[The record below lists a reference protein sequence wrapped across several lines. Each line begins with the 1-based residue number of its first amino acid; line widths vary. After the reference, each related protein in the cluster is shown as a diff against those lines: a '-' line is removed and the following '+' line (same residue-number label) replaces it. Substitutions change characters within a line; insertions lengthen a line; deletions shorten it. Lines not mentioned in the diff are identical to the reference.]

1 MKPSLLRQG
10 STGLEVVT
18 AQNALTKAG
27 FYVVA
32 DGNFGPLTRAA
43 TRLFQRKHGLA
54 DDGLIGS
61 ATWEALFKATADAPK
76 PQGVPAIGGGKVQQI
91 ANTPAPKPVK
101 AAPVIEKSSAT
112 ADLKLIQNHW
122 FASAIREPIEGGS
135 DLVPL
140 FLVIH
145 FTAGATAK
153 SSINFWRTPAAKGA
167 SAQIVIDRDGT
178 IYQCR
183 PFNKTCGHAGK
194 STWKGHNGLNDCSIG
209 IELANAGDDEK
220 LAARY
225 TTLPL
230 VEAKHKNGG
239 PVTKWE
245 AYTEAQ
251 LKSLEILAKALVK
264 EYGITE
270 IVGHDDIA
278 PKRKND
284 PGPAFPMDEFR
295 KTVFD
300 A

>member
-1 MKPSLLRQG
+1 MKLSLLRQG

-32 DGNFGPLTRAA
+32 DGSFGPLTKTAVQ
-43 TRLFQRKHGLA
+43 LFQQSKGLV
-54 DDGLIGS
+54 DDGIIGDD
-61 ATWEALFKATADAPK
+61 TWKALLEVPAPVK
-76 PQGVPAIGGGKVQQI
+76 PQAVTAIGGGKVQQI
-91 ANTPAPKPVK
+91 ANTPAPKPAK
-101 AAPVIEKSSAT
+101 PAPTTEKSSAV
-112 ADLKLIQNHW
+112 ADSKLIQNHW

-153 SSINFWRTPAAKGA
+153 SSIEFWRTPAAKGA

-225 TTLPL
+225 TALPL

-284 PGPAFPMDEFR
+284 PGPAFSMDEFR

>member
-1 MKPSLLRQG
+1 MNSSILQLG

-18 AQNALTKAG
+18 AQKALTQHG
-27 FYVVA
+27 FYLVP
-32 DGNFGPLTRAA
+32 DGNFGAQTKAA
-43 TRLFQRKHGLA
+43 TRLFQHSEGLNN
-54 DDGLIGS
+54 DGIIGPK
-61 ATWEALFKATADAPK
+61 TWAALLAPAPSEAPK
-76 PQGVPAIGGGKVQQI
+76 GVASIGGGTVQQIGGGKPV
-91 ANTPAPKPVK
+91 AKPAPVDKPLVK
-101 AAPVIEKSSAT
+101 DDSKPIV
-112 ADLKLIQNHW
+112 DHW

-135 DLVPL
+135 NLVPL

-153 SSINFWRTPAAKGA
+153 SSIEFWRTPAAKGA
-167 SAQIVIDRDGT
+167 SAQVVIDRDGT

-225 TTLPL
+225 TKLPL

-245 AYTEAQ
+245 AYTEPQIEA
-251 LKSLEILAKALVK
+251 LKVLSKALVA
-264 EYGITE
+264 EYNIKE

-284 PGPAFPMDEFR
+284 PGPAFPMDEFH
-295 KTVFD
+295 KAVFD